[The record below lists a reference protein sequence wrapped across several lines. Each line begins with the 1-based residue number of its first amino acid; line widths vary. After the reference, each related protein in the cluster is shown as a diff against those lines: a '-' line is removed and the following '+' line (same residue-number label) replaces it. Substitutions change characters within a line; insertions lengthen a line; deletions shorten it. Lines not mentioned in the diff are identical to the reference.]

1 VTVRVAVI
9 GVTGRMGRA
18 IVRAADE
25 SNDID
30 VVAGIASGNSAEL
43 AKDIGELAG
52 VAPYGFSVS
61 SDLKAALS
69 VCDVAI
75 DFSNAAA
82 TGANVAACRAARKP
96 LVIATT
102 GFGADVEEAIAQA
115 SRDIAVLVAP
125 NTSIGVTL
133 LVELVRAAACTL
145 PAKDF
150 DVAISETHH
159 RHKKDAPSGTALA
172 LGRAAAEGR
181 GEPLPRAENLLVA
194 APRGADA
201 PGIHFAV
208 TRAGD
213 IVGDHSVLFAGAG
226 EQVVLSHRA
235 TDRSIFARGAI
246 RAAAFLASAPPG
258 RYAMRD
264 VVGYK
269 TVS

>member
-1 VTVRVAVI
+1 MVRLALI

-25 SNDID
+25 SNEVD
-30 VVAGIASGNSAEL
+30 VVAGIASAKSAEL
-43 AKDIGELAG
+43 GKDIGELAG
-52 VAPYGFSVS
+52 VAAYGISVS
-61 SDLKAALS
+61 SDIKAALAGS
-69 VCDVAI
+69 DVAI

-82 TGANVAACRAARKP
+82 TAANVVACRAARKP
-96 LVIATT
+96 LVFGTT
-102 GFGADVEEAIAQA
+102 GFGADVEEAVAQA
-115 SRDIAVLVAP
+115 SREIAVLVAP
-125 NTSIGVTL
+125 NTSVGVTL
-133 LVELVRAAACTL
+133 LVELVREAARTL

-150 DVAISETHH
+150 DIGISEAHH

-181 GEPLPRAENLLVA
+181 GEPPPRAESIITA
-194 APRGADA
+194 GHRGADA

-208 TRAGD
+208 SRGGD
-213 IVGDHSVLFAGAG
+213 IVGEHSVLFAGAG
-226 EQVVLSHRA
+226 EQLVLGHRA

-246 RAAAFLASAPPG
+246 RAAAWLSGRPAG

-269 TVS
+269 TGG